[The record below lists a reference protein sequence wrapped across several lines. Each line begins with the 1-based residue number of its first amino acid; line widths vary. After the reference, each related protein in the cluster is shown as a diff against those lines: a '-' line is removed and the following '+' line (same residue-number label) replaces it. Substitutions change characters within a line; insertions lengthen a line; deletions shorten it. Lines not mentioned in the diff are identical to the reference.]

1 MSLSPPVPR
10 QHLHSRE
17 IRFEGFRREDG
28 LYDIEGMLRDTKP
41 RDVQNRDRGGVIP
54 AGEPI
59 HEMHVRLTVDRDMT
73 VVAVEGE
80 TRFSPF
86 RICVHGP
93 DTLGNLVGLQIGSGW
108 RQAVRKALGRNTG
121 CTHITELLNTMAT
134 AVYQSLVGEAPS
146 EAQQA
151 ASADSEE
158 QAPVLLNSC
167 VAFDERSEV
176 VKIEWPA
183 WHRPE

>member
-1 MSLSPPVPR
+1 MSLSTPTAR
-10 QHLHSRE
+10 QSLHTRE

-28 LYDIEGMLRDTKP
+28 LYDIEGVLRDTKP
-41 RDVQNRDRGGVIP
+41 RDVENRDRGGVIP

-59 HEMHVRLTVDRDMT
+59 HEMHVRLTIDRDMT

-93 DTLGNLVGLQIGSGW
+93 DTLGNLVGLQIGPGW
-108 RQAVRKALGRNTG
+108 RQSLRKALGRHTG
-121 CTHITELLNTMAT
+121 CTHITELLTTMAT
-134 AVYQSLVGEAPS
+134 AAYQSLVGEPAS
-146 EAQQA
+146 EAQA
-151 ASADSEE
+151 RASAQSQE

-176 VKIEWPA
+176 VKIEWPE
-183 WHRPE
+183 WHRPD